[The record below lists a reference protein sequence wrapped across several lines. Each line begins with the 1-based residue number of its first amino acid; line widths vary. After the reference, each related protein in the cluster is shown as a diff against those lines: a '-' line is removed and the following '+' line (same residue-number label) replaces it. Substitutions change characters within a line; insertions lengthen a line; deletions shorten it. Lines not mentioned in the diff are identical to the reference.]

1 MDPRSE
7 FSDLFFCARSES
19 PKDLQG
25 HRIESGRCSLCIQAK
40 PSDISWLEAL
50 FCICPVK
57 ESLSMVEL
65 CVSLQHLL
73 HGLFQ
78 CFSETFSFS
87 SVQFELRPIVSNLSG
102 YAISVI
108 AMDETQVKV
117 LLQEAE
123 EHLKVMSCRSS
134 SDAFDVRL
142 PRNNRENWSKRSDRA
157 A

>member
-1 MDPRSE
+1 
-7 FSDLFFCARSES
+7 
-19 PKDLQG
+19 
-25 HRIESGRCSLCIQAK
+25 
-40 PSDISWLEAL
+40 
-50 FCICPVK
+50 
-57 ESLSMVEL
+57 MVEL
-65 CVSLQHLL
+65 CERLQHLL

-123 EHLKVMSCRSS
+123 EHLKVMNCRSS

-142 PRNNRENWSKRSDRA
+142 PRNNRENWSNRSDRA

>member
-1 MDPRSE
+1 M
-7 FSDLFFCARSES
+7 
-19 PKDLQG
+19 
-25 HRIESGRCSLCIQAK
+25 
-40 PSDISWLEAL
+40 
-50 FCICPVK
+50 
-57 ESLSMVEL
+57 
-65 CVSLQHLL
+65 SLQHLL

-134 SDAFDVRL
+134 SDAFAVRL
-142 PRNNRENWSKRSDRA
+142 PQRSREGWLRQNDRA